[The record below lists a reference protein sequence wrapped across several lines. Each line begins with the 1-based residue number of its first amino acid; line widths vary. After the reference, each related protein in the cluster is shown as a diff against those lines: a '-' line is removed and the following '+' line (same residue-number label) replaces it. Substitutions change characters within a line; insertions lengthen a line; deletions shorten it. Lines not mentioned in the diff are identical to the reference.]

1 MRPNK
6 RDELVS
12 KALEVFYH
20 GGFHA
25 TGMDTLVKETGISKT
40 SIYKHFR
47 TKDDLIIAVLRL
59 RDENF
64 RTWLFNRMEALSDTP
79 AGQLLAMFTAL
90 GEWFGKPE
98 FAGCMFIKASAEFQ
112 DRAHPVYQQST
123 EHKQMLLKHF
133 TGLAKAAGA
142 SDPSGLARQLL
153 TLKEGAIVLAAMSVT
168 PDPAEDARHTAR
180 MLLKPHLAEGLT
192 AAG

>member
-12 KALEVFYH
+12 KALEVFYR

-59 RDENF
+59 RDDNF
-64 RTWLFNRMEALSDTP
+64 RTWLFNRMEALSETP

-90 GEWFGKPE
+90 AEWFGRPE

-112 DRAHPVYQQST
+112 NRAHPVYQQST
-123 EHKQMLLKHF
+123 EHKQMLLDHF
-133 TGLAKAAGA
+133 TCLAKAAGA
-142 SDPSGLARQLL
+142 PDPSGLARQLL

-168 PDPAEDARHTAR
+168 PDPAEDARQTAR
-180 MLLKPHLAEGLT
+180 MLLKPYLA
-192 AAG
+192 

>member
-12 KALEVFYH
+12 NALEVFYRN
-20 GGFHA
+20 GFHA
-25 TGMDTLVKETGISKT
+25 TGMDMLVKETGISKT

-47 TKDDLIIAVLRL
+47 TKDDLIRAVLRL
-59 RDENF
+59 RDDNF
-64 RTWLFNRMEALSDTP
+64 RSWLFSRMEALSNTP
-79 AGQLLAMFTAL
+79 AGQLLAVFTAL

-98 FAGCMFIKASAEFQ
+98 FAGCMFIKASAELQ
-112 DRAHPVYQQST
+112 SRTHPVYQQST
-123 EHKQMLLKHF
+123 EHKHLLLEHF

-142 SDPSGLARQLL
+142 PAPAGLARQLL

-168 PDPAEDARHTAR
+168 PDPARDARDTAR
-180 MLLKPHLAEGLT
+180 MLLQPYLTEG
-192 AAG
+192 

>member
-12 KALEVFYH
+12 KALDVFYRS
-20 GGFHA
+20 GFHA

-64 RTWLFNRMEALSDTP
+64 RSWLFSRMAALSDAP

-112 DRAHPVYQQST
+112 NRAHPVYQQST
-123 EHKQMLLKHF
+123 EHKQMLLEHF

-142 SDPSGLARQLL
+142 SDPAGLARQLL

-168 PDPAEDARHTAR
+168 PDPAGDARHTAR
-180 MLLKPHLAEGLT
+180 MLLQPYLAEG
-192 AAG
+192 